1 MNLLIAESVA
11 LLAVTFLVFALIG
24 SALAGP
30 KKKRATRAPVF
41 DMPPAVE
48 PEVRRPEPVRYLDAA
63 AEHFTAGVTAPQPAP
78 QPVAGPTTM
87 DLDRPAYVPFA
98 PTQFETVTVPVPA
111 EAMAPTR
118 QVVIDDYK
126 PLRKEEPVVSSLAVM
141 TPESVEA
148 AVQQAGSGLE
158 PLRLGAPQGTPDDL
172 TVISGITDDQQ
183 KQLNAY
189 GVYHF
194 WQIAGWSPENV
205 AWVSQRVL
213 SPHRIA
219 RENWMAQAARLSGL
233 KG

>member
-1 MNLLIAESVA
+1 MPLLIAESIA
-11 LLAVTFLVFALIG
+11 LLAVTFLVFAFIG

-30 KKKRATRAPVF
+30 KRRSPSRPSAFDVPESAPQ
-41 DMPPAVE
+41 PAFA
-48 PEVRRPEPVRYLDAA
+48 RPEPVRYLDAA
-63 AEHFTAGVTAPQPAP
+63 AEHFTSGVVGAPKT
-78 QPVAGPTTM
+78 V

-98 PTQFETVTVPVPA
+98 PTQFETVAVAPRDDVPVA
-111 EAMAPTR
+111 AAP
-118 QVVIDDYK
+118 QSAVK
-126 PLRKEEPVVSSLAVM
+126 PPMQDVPRISSLAVM

-158 PLRLGAPQGTPDDL
+158 PLRLRAPQGTPDDL

-183 KQLNAY
+183 KQLNDY

-194 WQIAGWSPENV
+194 WQIAAWSPENV

-233 KG
+233 RG

>member
-11 LLAVTFLVFALIG
+11 LLAVTFLVFAFIG
-24 SALAGP
+24 AALAGP
-30 KKKRATRAPVF
+30 KKRKPRASTFEMPAALEP
-41 DMPPAVE
+41 DM
-48 PEVRRPEPVRYLDAA
+48 RRPEPVRYLDAA
-63 AEHFTAGVTAPQPAP
+63 AEHFTSGVVTAPVSAPAP
-78 QPVAGPTTM
+78 QPVAKTI
-87 DLDRPAYVPFA
+87 DLDRPAYIPFA
-98 PTQFETVTVPVPA
+98 PTQFETIGVPVRPQPA
-111 EAMAPTR
+111 AETLTTEMSR
-118 QVVIDDYK
+118 
-126 PLRKEEPVVSSLAVM
+126 VSSLAVM

-158 PLRLGAPQGTPDDL
+158 PLRLGAPRGVPDDL

-183 KQLNAY
+183 RQLNDY

-219 RENWMAQAARLSGL
+219 RENWMAQAAKLSGL

>member
-11 LLAVTFLVFALIG
+11 LLAATFLVFALIG
-24 SALAGP
+24 ATLAGP
-30 KKKRATRAPVF
+30 KRRKGRGPSAFDLPEPAPA
-41 DMPPAVE
+41 PTYS
-48 PEVRRPEPVRYLDAA
+48 RPEPVRYLDAA
-63 AEHFTAGVTAPQPAP
+63 AEHFTSGVTAPVAAP
-78 QPVAGPTTM
+78 MPQAAAKTV
-87 DLDRPAYVPFA
+87 DLDRPAYIPFA
-98 PTQFETVTVPVPA
+98 PTQFETVAVPA
-111 EAMAPTR
+111 PAASATA
-118 QVVIDDYK
+118 VDVIDAL
-126 PLRKEEPVVSSLAVM
+126 PRTLNIEPRISSLAVM

-158 PLRLGAPQGTPDDL
+158 PLRLQAPQGVPDDL

-183 KQLNAY
+183 KQLNDY

-205 AWVSQRVL
+205 AWVSSRVL